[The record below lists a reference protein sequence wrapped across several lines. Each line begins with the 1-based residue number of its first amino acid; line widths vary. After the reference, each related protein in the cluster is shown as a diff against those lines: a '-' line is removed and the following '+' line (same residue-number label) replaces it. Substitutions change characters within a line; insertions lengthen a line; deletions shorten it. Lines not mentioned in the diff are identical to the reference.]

1 MKKLKHEKELV
12 KLALDLVMSIAEKR
26 GVVEF
31 DASDSSKEK
40 VEYVYRLLI
49 HDKLLQPL
57 AKDHESQPNIKHKL
71 ACWMQKQLPAD
82 HALNKKIPGH

>member
-12 KLALDLVMSIAEKR
+12 KLTLDLVMSIAEKR

-31 DASDSSKEK
+31 DGSDSSKEK

-57 AKDHESQPNIKHKL
+57 AKDQESQPNIKHKL

-82 HALNKKIPGH
+82 HALNK